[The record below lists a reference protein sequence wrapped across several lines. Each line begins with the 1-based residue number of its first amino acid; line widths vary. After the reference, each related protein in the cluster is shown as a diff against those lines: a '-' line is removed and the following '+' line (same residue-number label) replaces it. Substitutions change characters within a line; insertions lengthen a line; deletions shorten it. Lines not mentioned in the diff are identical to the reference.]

1 VDFEAVFDGVYP
13 ALFRYCHRLL
23 GDADAADD
31 VAQEAFVRYLDR
43 EIAGDP
49 RGTRVWLFKVA
60 THLIRDR
67 ARATENR
74 RRLLTQNPVLPSSG
88 PLPDV
93 ETERQET
100 IQAVREALH
109 VLEPRDRQML
119 LMRQEGFSYREL
131 ADTVGVAHTSVGT
144 LLARAQRRFVEEYQH
159 TQIIDDSSD

>member
-1 VDFEAVFDGVYP
+1 MQYGLNRLTDDASHFDFGRVLVLDFEAVFDGVYP

-67 ARATENR
+67 ARAT
-74 RRLLTQNPVLPSSG
+74 LVF
-88 PLPDV
+88 
-93 ETERQET
+93 
-100 IQAVREALH
+100 AA
-109 VLEPRDRQML
+109 
-119 LMRQEGFSYREL
+119 
-131 ADTVGVAHTSVGT
+131 ATVAS
-144 LLARAQRRFVEEYQH
+144 
-159 TQIIDDSSD
+159 ICKI